1 MVLGIF
7 SKKKTKE
14 SEEALKGKAVDS
26 ATQDK
31 VLNDPKVKAA
41 MQKAGGDNALADK
54 DVQKAIAEAAKANLT
69 AENAALVAAQ
79 CKEWASDP
87 EVQAKARHM
96 AGLAMVMAGQAGN
109 MFVGVIEQGPQ
120 GLRFL
125 AFIAGVASCV
135 NAALTVI
142 NPMNAIGGIMSYCLS
157 VYQVIFALTT
167 MLFEADPEWVQ
178 KLGPKA
184 NEYQDMLIKYFK
196 FLTLSLGRGIF
207 YIGQGMLWLSM
218 SGLGNPI
225 GLLIGLYLV
234 FIGALTA
241 AMHWGIMPQNLAAK
255 AREAAASYSSVPTAA
270 P

>member
-7 SKKKTKE
+7 SKKKPTL
-14 SEEALKGKAVDS
+14 SEEALKGKAVDA

-41 MQKAGGDNALADK
+41 MQKAGGDNALSDSS
-54 DVQKAIAEAAKANLT
+54 VQKAIMEAAKANLT
-69 AENAALVAAQ
+69 AENAALVTEQ
-79 CKEWASDP
+79 CKEWANDP

-96 AGLAMVMAGQAGN
+96 AGMAMAYAGQAGN
-109 MFVGVIEQGPQ
+109 MVIGVIEQGPQ
-120 GLRFL
+120 GLRLL
-125 AFIAGVASCV
+125 AFIAGVASCI

-142 NPMNAIGGIMSYCLS
+142 NPLNAIGGIMAYCLS

-196 FLTLSLGRGIF
+196 FLTLSLGRGLF
-207 YIGQGMLWLSM
+207 YIGQGLLWLSM
-218 SGLGNPI
+218 ASLTQLVT
-225 GLLIGLYLV
+225 LLVGLYLV
-234 FIGALTA
+234 VIGGMTV
-241 AMHWGIMPQNLAAK
+241 AMHFGIMPQNLAAK
-255 AREAAASYSSVPTAA
+255 AREAAASYSAVPASG